1 MRENKEKNVMKKLN
15 RKHIAIAAV
24 TILVLLACAI
34 AGYLLTRDEEP
45 AEPSLDVIL
54 KEKLTAYETDLRDS
68 LGSMETNEDVAE
80 YLLNWAKNKKI
91 TAVKDAAGNVIYTV
105 KAAEHAKDV
114 QPAALLAGFDASN
127 MDAYIEEMAVALTVA
142 KNVQNN
148 SPLKVI
154 FLAEETGDKSG
165 IQQLNI
171 NQLAD
176 NTAVFCLGTAPSGRV
191 SAVTGGF
198 EHIAISKKLT
208 KAEPSYNKAYK
219 VTLKNCPESLIT
231 GKYDASL
238 NPIKTLGSV
247 LANLKSTS
255 LLFELAS
262 FSGGSDEMVSPSRAS
277 MTVVI
282 NDSDTAKFERKLNN
296 SIEKIQEKNGED
308 YPELEYTYEEVD
320 LPSKVIAKDDTDNL
334 VSLMYTSFNGVYNR
348 NEEGTITALTNIG
361 RLSTKDSR
369 LTINVAVM
377 CSDDDM
383 MQEISDAYETICGLC
398 DVTYKVKTNYP
409 VYNGKQLP
417 QNEELL
423 ASFEE
428 AFLSFTGD
436 DTMAEEN
443 TAALTSCTFIHEKK
457 ENLPLLF
464 CGVTPKTKH
473 KMAGSIVTWLDQGVP
488 QE

>member
-1 MRENKEKNVMKKLN
+1 MRENNIMKKRN
-15 RKHIAIAAV
+15 RKHIAIAAI
-24 TILVLLACAI
+24 TLLVLLGFAI
-34 AGYLLTRDEEP
+34 AGFLLTQDNEP
-45 AEPSLDVIL
+45 AEPSLDVVL

-68 LGSMETNEDVAE
+68 LGSMETNDDVAE
-80 YLLNWAKNKKI
+80 YLLSWAKNKKI
-91 TAVKDAAGNVIYTV
+91 TAVKDSAGNVIYTV
-105 KAAEHAKDV
+105 KAAEHAEDV
-114 QPAALLAGFDASN
+114 QPVTLLAGFDASN
-127 MDAYIEEMAVALTVA
+127 MEAYIEEMAVALTVA

-148 SPLKVI
+148 SPLNVI
-154 FLAEETGDKSG
+154 FLAEKTGDKAG
-165 IQQLNI
+165 IQQLNM

-176 NTAVFCLGTAPSGRV
+176 NTAVFCLGTTPSGRI
-191 SAVTGGF
+191 STVTGGF

-208 KAEPSYNKAYK
+208 KVEPTYNKAFK
-219 VTLKNCPESLIT
+219 ITLKNCPEQLIT

-255 LLFELAS
+255 LLFELSS
-262 FSGGSDEMVSPSRAS
+262 FSGGSDKYLSPADAT

-282 NDSDTAKFERKLNN
+282 NDSDTAKFERKLNS
-296 SIEKIQEKNGED
+296 SIEKIQEKYGED
-308 YPELEYTYEEVD
+308 YPELEYIYEEVD

-369 LTINVAVM
+369 LTIDVAVM
-377 CSDDDM
+377 CSDEDM

-398 DVTYKVKTNYP
+398 DVTYKVKTSYP
-409 VYNGKQLP
+409 VYNGSQMA
-417 QNEELL
+417 QTEELL

-428 AFLSFTGD
+428 AFFSFTND
-436 DTMAEEN
+436 DALVKED
-443 TAALTSCTFIHEKK
+443 TAVLTNCTFIHEEKK
-457 ENLPLLF
+457 DLPLLF

-473 KMAGSIVTWLDQGVP
+473 EIAGALITWLDQGE
-488 QE
+488 QEE